1 MTQAA
6 AELQKAIFATLGSDA
21 VLVALLDGGKIYD
34 HAPAHVAFPYITF
47 GRTNVFDW
55 STGTESGDEQ
65 IFTLHIWSKAQGKKE
80 TLAIMEQVKALLHDA
95 PLELAG
101 FHLVSIRLEFSEA
114 RFDEDLSVHHGLM
127 RFRALT
133 EAAGG

>member
-6 AELQKAIFATLGSDA
+6 AELQKAIFVTLGSDA

-47 GRTNVFDW
+47 GRSNAFDW

-80 TLAIMEQVKALLHDA
+80 TLAIMEQVKALLHGA

-133 EAAGG
+133 EAI